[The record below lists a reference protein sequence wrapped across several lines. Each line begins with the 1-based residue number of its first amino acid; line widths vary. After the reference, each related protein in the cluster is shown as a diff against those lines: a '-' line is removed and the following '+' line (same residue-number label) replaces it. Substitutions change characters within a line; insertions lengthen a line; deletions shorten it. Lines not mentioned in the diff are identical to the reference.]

1 MPTPIQNNQ
10 KVIEMASNLNG
21 FIHDHNWI
29 TRYDLESDSFS
40 VTQPKL
46 SNDARIRYFDDEIAL
61 YITQDNKIEGI
72 FVEYFR
78 SNFVK
83 HHKDLE
89 PVLKNIEGKDN
100 KKSGLIELGK
110 EKMSK
115 IAPDLEKALKSI
127 LAERLNMKLN
137 GTT

>member
-1 MPTPIQNNQ
+1 
-10 KVIEMASNLNG
+10 
-21 FIHDHNWI
+21 
-29 TRYDLESDSFS
+29 
-40 VTQPKL
+40 
-46 SNDARIRYFDDEIAL
+46 L
-61 YITQDNKIEGI
+61 YITPDNKIEGI

-89 PVLKNIEGKDN
+89 PVLKDIEGKDN

-110 EKMSK
+110 AKMLK

-137 GTT
+137 GTI